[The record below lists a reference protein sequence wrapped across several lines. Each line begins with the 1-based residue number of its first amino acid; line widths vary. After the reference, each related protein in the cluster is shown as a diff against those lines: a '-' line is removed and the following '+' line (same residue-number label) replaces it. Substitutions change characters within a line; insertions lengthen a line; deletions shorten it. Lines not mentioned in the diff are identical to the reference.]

1 MASQFANVNE
11 YRRTVTGAG
20 TSIIQM
26 TGEDIAV
33 LPANI
38 TRIYTAG
45 LGYELDGVTDH
56 NIFTVRLVDGSKFIT
71 DWAGV
76 STIDGYDVFVRVNEY
91 ATVRTAGVSQLKYTD
106 HGMRVVI
113 ENITKIYTAGA
124 GLNDVTPVDC
134 YTVYLKDG
142 SKFITDDAG
151 KTIIEAG
158 SGVPA

>member
-1 MASQFANVNE
+1 MALSNLATVSE
-11 YRRTVTGAG
+11 YRRTVTEAGA
-20 TSIIQM
+20 SIIQM

-33 LPANI
+33 IPANI

-56 NIFTVRLVDGSKFIT
+56 NIFTVRLLDGSKFIT

-76 STIDGYDVFVRVNEY
+76 STINGYTEFVRVNEY
-91 ATVRTAGVSQLKYTD
+91 QNIRTAGVSQLKYTD
-106 HGMRVVI
+106 HGMRVVVK
-113 ENITKIYTAGA
+113 NITKIYTAGA
-124 GLNDVTPVDC
+124 GLNVDAIVDC

-151 KTIIEAG
+151 KTLIGDLGA
-158 SGVPA
+158 